1 MTRTLDPAAPES
13 VGLSSAGLARIDA
26 YLEGLIDA
34 GTLAGVVTLVAR
46 HGRTVHASVIGQ
58 KDLARGEP
66 LALDTIF
73 RIFSMTKPVTG
84 VAMSILHD
92 EGLWSPED
100 PIARH
105 LPAFAD
111 VRVFDG
117 LDSNGQPMTVAPEH
131 APTMRELMTHTAGL
145 SYGFNPDDPLDK
157 LYQARQVWQSASLAQ
172 FADKVASLPLAYQP
186 GSKWLYSLSM
196 DVQGA
201 IIEQLSGQS
210 LPEFMRTRIF
220 GPLGMVDTAF
230 HTPPEKKSRRATLY
244 RWSPRQQKLVE
255 APNIL
260 GADHEAPPAL
270 AIGGGGLVSTVT
282 DYARFAQML
291 LNGGELGGT
300 RIVSAAA
307 LKQQMSNHLSEAM
320 IAARH
325 GVGHQQLRPG
335 FGYGFNGAVFTD
347 PALCGVPVGV
357 GTYHWDGAAG
367 TWFWVDPVHDLLYVG
382 LVQLLSETSPPLQ
395 KTTQTMMADA
405 YVDEPSPAAAP
416 V

>member
-1 MTRTLDPAAPES
+1 
-13 VGLSSAGLARIDA
+13 
-26 YLEGLIDA
+26 
-34 GTLAGVVTLVAR
+34 VVTLVAR
-46 HGRTVHASVIGQ
+46 HGKTVHTSVMGQ
-58 KDLARGEP
+58 KDLASGEP

-84 VAMSILHD
+84 VAMSILFD
-92 EGLWSPED
+92 QGLWSPDD
-100 PIARH
+100 PIAKH
-105 LPAFAD
+105 LPAFEG

-117 LDSNGQPMTVAPEH
+117 LDESGAARTVATGH

-145 SYGFNPDDPLDK
+145 SYGFDPQNPLDK
-157 LYQARQVWQSASLAQ
+157 LYQAKQVWQSASLAQ

-201 IIEQLSGQS
+201 IVEQLSGQS

-220 GPLGMVDTAF
+220 EPLGMVDTAF
-230 HTPPEKKSRRATLY
+230 HTPPEKRARRATLY
-244 RWSPRQQKLVE
+244 RWSPRQQKLIE

-260 GADHEAPPAL
+260 GADYEAPPAL
-270 AIGGGGLVSTVT
+270 AIGGGGLVSTAA

-291 LNGGELGGT
+291 LNGGELDGR

-307 LKQQMSNHLSEAM
+307 LRQQMSNHLSEEL

-347 PALCGVPVGV
+347 PALAGVPVGK
-357 GTYHWDGAAG
+357 GSYHWDGAAG
-367 TWFWVDPVHDLLYVG
+367 TWFWVDPVNDLLYVG
-382 LVQLLSETSPPLQ
+382 LVQLLSETAPALQ

-405 YVDEPSPAAAP
+405 IVGP
-416 V
+416 

>member
-1 MTRTLDPAAPES
+1 MSRDLGPATPES
-13 VGLSSAGLARIDA
+13 VGLSQAGLAAIDG
-26 YLEGLIDA
+26 YLKGLIDE

-46 HGRTVHASVIGQ
+46 HGKTAHTSVIGK
-58 KDLARGEP
+58 KDLASGEP

-84 VAMSILHD
+84 VAMGILWD
-92 EGLWSPED
+92 EGLWSPDD
-100 PIARH
+100 PIAKH

-117 LDSNGQPMTVAPEH
+117 LDKHGAAKTVAPQH
-131 APTMRELMTHTAGL
+131 PPTMRELMTHTAGL
-145 SYGFNPDDPLDK
+145 SYGFNPQEPLDK
-157 LYQARQVWQSASLAQ
+157 LYQAKQVWQSASLAE

-201 IIEQLSGQS
+201 IVEKLSGLT

-220 GPLGMVDTAF
+220 EPLGMVDTAF
-230 HTPPEKKSRRATLY
+230 HTPAEKRARRATLY
-244 RWSPRQQKLVE
+244 RWSPSRKTLLV

-260 GADHEAPPAL
+260 GTEHDTPPAI
-270 AIGGGGLVSTVT
+270 ANGGGGLVSTLS
-282 DYARFAQML
+282 DYAKFAQMM
-291 LNGGELGGT
+291 LNGGEFGGK
-300 RIVSAAA
+300 RIISAEA
-307 LKQQMSNHLSEAM
+307 LKQQMTNHLSEEM
-320 IAARH
+320 LETRY
-325 GVGHQQLRPG
+325 GVGAQQIRPG

-347 PALCGVPVGV
+347 PVKAGVPVGK

-367 TWFWVDPVHDLLYVG
+367 TWFWVDPVNDLIYVA
-382 LVQLLSETSPPLQ
+382 LIQLLSESAPPLQ

-405 YVDEPSPAAAP
+405 IVGD
-416 V
+416 

>member
-1 MTRTLDPAAPES
+1 MTRDLAPATPEA
-13 VGLSSAGLARIDA
+13 VGLSAAGLAAIDG
-26 YLEGLIDA
+26 YLQGLIDE

-46 HGRTVHASVIGQ
+46 HGKTVHTSVMGQ

-84 VAMSILHD
+84 VAMSILYD
-92 EGLWSPED
+92 EGLWSPD
-100 PIARH
+100 DAIAKH
-105 LPAFAD
+105 LPAFEGVA
-111 VRVFDG
+111 VFDG
-117 LDSNGQPMTVAPEH
+117 LGAEGKAKTAPPEH

-145 SYGFNPDDPLDK
+145 SYGFNPAEPLDQ
-157 LYQARQVWQSASLAQ
+157 LYQAAQVWQSASLAQ
-172 FADKVASLPLAYQP
+172 FADKVAALPLAYQP

-201 IIEQLSGQS
+201 IIEKLSGQS

-220 GPLGMVDTAF
+220 EPLGMVDTAF
-230 HTPPEKKSRRATLY
+230 HTPPDKLARRATLY

-260 GADHEAPPAL
+260 GADFEAPPAL
-270 AIGGGGLVSTVT
+270 AIGGGGLVSTVS

-291 LNGGELGGT
+291 LNGGELGGK

-307 LKQQMSNHLSEAM
+307 LQQQMTNHLSDEMLETRYGIGA
-320 IAARH
+320 
-325 GVGHQQLRPG
+325 QQIRPG

-347 PALCGVPVGV
+347 PALAGVPVGL

-367 TWFWVDPVHDLLYVG
+367 TWFWVDPVNDLLYVG
-382 LVQLLSETSPPLQ
+382 LIQLLSETAPPLQ

-405 YVDEPSPAAAP
+405 II
-416 V
+416 